1 MPNVV
6 FSQHALDQLK
16 DRGTSEDEVKKA
28 ILEGEKT
35 PAREGRLAFRK
46 NFPFNTK
53 WKGRYYGIKQV
64 MPIVVEE
71 GKFQIVVTVYVFYFG
86 GETHEN

>member
-1 MPNVV
+1 MPDIV

-16 DRGTSEDEVKKA
+16 DRGTSKDEVKKA

-35 PAREGRLAFRK
+35 PAKGGRA
-46 NFPFNTK
+46 
-53 WKGRYYGIKQV
+53 
-64 MPIVVEE
+64 
-71 GKFQIVVTVYVFYFG
+71 G